1 MNIHKIIVHGEEL
14 SQEDIT
20 FIMNYEPAIYWNDDK
35 LERWSFD
42 VVLPS
47 GRFLENIEYNAD
59 LLLKQAVV
67 Y

>member
-20 FIMNYEPAIYWNDDK
+20 FIMNYEPTIYWNDDK